1 MLATV
6 SVISIGVI
14 ACLYAQRPPFGFI
27 PTSEDLIHWGYKPRD
42 GNRAFCSFYSFSED
56 FNSICLRADAELLSL
71 GYKEVR
77 LSMDNPDETRR
88 YDTGRSDTGRE
99 RVVVLRKNLIPVSG
113 RVDSSYSVRVG
124 WVTIEIDDYRPYRT
138 LLQRLVNKLK
148 NAI

>member
-1 MLATV
+1 
-6 SVISIGVI
+6 
-14 ACLYAQRPPFGFI
+14 
-27 PTSEDLIHWGYKPRD
+27 
-42 GNRAFCSFYSFSED
+42 
-56 FNSICLRADAELLSL
+56 
-71 GYKEVR
+71 
-77 LSMDNPDETRR
+77 MDNPDETRR

-124 WVTIEIDDYRPYRT
+124 WVTIEIADYRPYRT